1 MTTYSKQ
8 SIPQYPRPDRWSI
21 ELDIIVEAGT
31 GGRYSWDDFTVLRHP
46 ETGALYSI
54 EGSGCSCN
62 GLFDDVN
69 SLNDLAGPYPN
80 MQAVVAAAQRW
91 ENEAEDWAG
100 REGAAASVAEALL
113 RAERDAQVTP

>member
-8 SIPQYPRPDRWSI
+8 SIPPYPRPDRWSI

-31 GGRYSWDDFTVLRHP
+31 GGGYSWDDFTVLRHP

-62 GLFDDVN
+62 SLYDDVN

-91 ENEAEDWAG
+91 ENEAEGWGG
-100 REGAAASVAEALL
+100 REGSAARVAEALL
-113 RAERDAQVTP
+113 QAERDAQVTP